1 MTILKIIFVTL
12 LCLPLIYISVILLG
26 KLYDEYAKKLK

>member
-12 LCLPLIYISVILLG
+12 LCLPLIYISVILRG